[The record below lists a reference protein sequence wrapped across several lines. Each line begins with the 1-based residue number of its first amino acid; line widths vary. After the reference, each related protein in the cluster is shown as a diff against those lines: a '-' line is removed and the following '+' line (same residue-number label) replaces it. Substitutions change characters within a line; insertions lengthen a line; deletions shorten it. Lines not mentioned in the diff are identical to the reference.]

1 MFTLKYL
8 LKTIKKQKMATM
20 ATVLLVA
27 ATSLL
32 ITLGSAAANSV
43 KEANEQAMKPL
54 EKIGADLTLV
64 RHVKKK
70 PGIFIETLPQGIHKN
85 FLSVYFREEK
95 ESEKTITS
103 IFENVSVPLAT
114 AGVFSR
120 EEVDKIKNFPEVEK
134 VSALLTAFYS
144 YYRSEQEKIILP
156 EEEIKP
162 NLKEISDEEL
172 AELEKKLDSDP
183 QFQQLVKEQHAI
195 LNKPEWTLTKEDQ
208 KKLDELTWKI
218 YQREMELFHQWRPDV
233 FPEPPKRERKEIQ
246 PPPPKETMREFSIA
260 GMEPNVGYLQAGDI
274 LTGRY
279 FTDGDQGKK
288 VAILRKDFAER
299 NKLAVG
305 DKIKLVDTEYE
316 VIGIGWPKL
325 MVNAPEVYVPLKSLQ
340 NQLDAD
346 GTVNLVF
353 IKAKSSAGVQSLK
366 EKLAKEFPDAEITDN
381 GRAAEVVKPS
391 VSGSAAVLAKFS
403 SVISG
408 VLFAITGIIVTLL
421 AVYNLSKRQKEI
433 AVLRAM
439 GWSGFRVS
447 ACLIADVF
455 VKILAGL
462 VLGWGLSFAL
472 VPVLGEEAA
481 GGAASASSLFP
492 STGFF
497 DYLAGRVSSD
507 QVPSLHISADV
518 ALTAAALLKAA
529 VIALL
534 VGVIAG
540 LVIARRM
547 QSIKIAEV
555 LRRP

>member
-8 LKTIKKQKMATM
+8 LKTIKRQKVASA

-32 ITLGSAAANSV
+32 ITLGSAAASSV

-54 EKIGADLTLV
+54 EKIGVDLTLV
-64 RHVKKK
+64 RHFKKREA
-70 PGIFIETLPQGIHKN
+70 IYVETLPQGVHKN
-85 FLSVYFREEK
+85 RLTVYFKEEK
-95 ESEKTITS
+95 ESEKTTTRT
-103 IFENVSVPLAT
+103 FENVSVPLAT

-120 EEVDKIKNFPEVEK
+120 EEVEKIKNLPEVEK
-134 VSALLTAFYS
+134 VSALLMAGYS

-156 EEEIKP
+156 EEEIQPK
-162 NLKEISDEEL
+162 LKEISLEEAMQL
-172 AELEKKLDSDP
+172 WEKANSDPEVQRLGREMEAILQKPEWSRTAADEKKLNELVAKVGKRKMEVLH
-183 QFQQLVKEQHAI
+183 QL
-195 LNKPEWTLTKEDQ
+195 
-208 KKLDELTWKI
+208 
-218 YQREMELFHQWRPDV
+218 RPDV
-233 FPEPPKRERKEIQ
+233 FPEPPKREMKEIQ

-279 FTDGDQGKK
+279 FTDRDQGKK
-288 VAILRKDFAER
+288 VAILRKDFAEQ

-346 GTVNLVF
+346 GTVNVVF

-408 VLFAITGIIVTLL
+408 VLFAVTGIIVTLL